1 MNQFCEDVIEF
12 LQSEYNDGY
21 NFNLEVSRS
30 LHSEDMIELKIKV
43 NSSYIIIVNNYCMKY
58 IFSVYKSGKYN
69 QERNLWQWQK
79 ELVDLIE
86 GS

>member
-1 MNQFCEDVIEF
+1 MEQFCKDIIEF

-30 LHSEDMIELKIKV
+30 LFSEDMVELKIKV
-43 NSSYIIIVNNYCMKY
+43 NSSYVIIVNNYCMKY
-58 IFSVYKSGKYN
+58 IFSVYKSGNFN
-69 QERNLWQWQK
+69 QERKQWQWQK
-79 ELVDLIE
+79 ELIDLIE